1 MRRARPTSLALLL
14 GAVTLATS
22 APVSAKDYLL
32 AGQKPDKLVL
42 VDVGGRKVE
51 RTYTLRDGAPGPVM
65 IVPSPDGRVAYVIV
79 NRSESLCGIDLDS
92 GKEVFR
98 ADFSKPPERVKAFA
112 AEISPDGKELF
123 VYLSPVEL
131 GSDEY
136 KVGDT
141 RIAVYRTSDGAAA
154 KPVRVFPAPRRT
166 SLIAFSR
173 DGSKLYALSWDL
185 LILDPVTGKVTGRHE
200 MRHWGRAGYGEP
212 DVIDAWPQWEV
223 AGVLAS
229 PYTVMRT
236 DVPPTDP
243 GASQTGL
250 MWLDLA
256 SGDFSMENF
265 ENTTKVIFSGV
276 VNPVRRDEV
285 YMVYA
290 TLTKLDRKNHKVVK
304 RIDVDHTY
312 YAINIA
318 SDGRELYLGGTMDDI
333 GVYST
338 DSLKRL
344 AVIPLPGGADQAIVA
359 PRMIR
364 R

>member
-1 MRRARPTSLALLL
+1 MMRVRSTSLASLL
-14 GAVTLATS
+14 GAVVLAMS
-22 APVSAKDYLL
+22 APAVAKDYLL
-32 AGQKPDKLVL
+32 AGLKPDKLVL
-42 VDVGGRKVE
+42 VDPAARKVE
-51 RTYTLRDGAPGPVM
+51 RTYTLRDGAPGPAM

-79 NRSESLCGIDLDS
+79 NRSESISGIDLDS
-92 GKEVFR
+92 GQEVFR

-112 AEISPDGKELF
+112 ADISPDGKELF
-123 VYLSPVEL
+123 VYVSPVEL
-131 GSDEY
+131 LGDEY

-154 KPVRVFPAPRRT
+154 KPVRVLPAPRRT
-166 SLIAFSR
+166 SLIALSH

-185 LILDPVTGKVTGRHE
+185 LILDPATGKVTGQHE

-212 DVIDAWPQWEV
+212 DVIDAWPQWEFT
-223 AGVLAS
+223 GVLVS

-243 GASQTGL
+243 GASRTGL
-250 MWLDLA
+250 LSLDLET
-256 SGDFSMENF
+256 GDFSMENF
-265 ENTTKVIFSGV
+265 EDTTKVIFSGV
-276 VNPVRRDEV
+276 VNPVRRDEA
-285 YMVYA
+285 YLVYA
-290 TLTKLDRKNHKVVK
+290 TLTKLDRKNHKVLK

-312 YAINIA
+312 YAINIS
-318 SDGRELYLGGTMDDI
+318 SDGREVYLGGTMNDI

-344 AVIPLPGGADQAIVA
+344 AVIPLPGGADQGIVA

>member
-1 MRRARPTSLALLL
+1 MKRARPISLALLL
-14 GAVTLATS
+14 GAVALGTP
-22 APVSAKDYLL
+22 APAAAKDYLVT
-32 AGQKPDKLVL
+32 GQKPDKLVL

-79 NRSESLCGIDLDS
+79 NRSESICGIDLDS
-92 GKEVFR
+92 GQEVFR

-112 AEISPDGKELF
+112 AEINPDGKELF

-131 GSDEY
+131 APDEY

-141 RIAVYRTSDGAAA
+141 RIAVYRTSDGTAAQ
-154 KPVRVFPAPRRT
+154 PVRVLPAPRRT
-166 SLIAFSR
+166 SLLTFSR

-185 LILDPVTGKVTGRHE
+185 IILDPATGKVTGRHE
-200 MRHWGRAGYGEP
+200 MRHWGRAGFGEP
-212 DVIDAWPQWEV
+212 DVIDAWPQWEI
-223 AGVLAS
+223 AGVLVS

-250 MWLDLA
+250 MSLDLA

-276 VNPVRRDEV
+276 VNPVRRDEA
-285 YMVYA
+285 YLVYA
-290 TLTKLDRKNHKVVK
+290 TLTKLDRKNHKVLK
-304 RIDVDHTY
+304 RVDVDHTY
-312 YAINIA
+312 YAINVS
-318 SDGRELYLGGTMDDI
+318 SDGSEVYLGGTMDDI

>member
-1 MRRARPTSLALLL
+1 MRRARPTSIALLL
-14 GAVTLATS
+14 GAVALATS
-22 APVSAKDYLL
+22 APAVAKDYLL

-51 RTYTLRDGAPGPVM
+51 RSYTLRDGAPGPVM

-79 NRSESLCGIDLDS
+79 NRSESISGIDLDS
-92 GKEVFR
+92 GREVFR

-123 VYLSPVEL
+123 VYQSPVEL
-131 GSDEY
+131 SSDEY

-141 RIAVYRTSDGAAA
+141 RIAVYRTSDGASAQ
-154 KPVRVFPAPRRT
+154 PVRVLPAPRRT
-166 SLIAFSR
+166 SLIALSR

-185 LILDPVTGKVTGRHE
+185 IILDPATGKVMGRHE

-212 DVIDAWPQWEV
+212 DVIDAWPQWEIS
-223 AGVLAS
+223 GVLVT

-250 MWLDLA
+250 LSLDLA
-256 SGDFSMENF
+256 TGDFSMENF

-276 VNPVRRDEV
+276 VNPVRRDEA
-285 YMVYA
+285 YLVYA
-290 TLTKLDRKNHKVVK
+290 TLTKLDRKSHKVLK
-304 RIDVDHTY
+304 RIEVNHTY
-312 YAINIA
+312 YAINIS

-333 GVYST
+333 GVHST

>member
-1 MRRARPTSLALLL
+1 
-14 GAVTLATS
+14 
-22 APVSAKDYLL
+22 
-32 AGQKPDKLVL
+32 
-42 VDVGGRKVE
+42 
-51 RTYTLRDGAPGPVM
+51 
-65 IVPSPDGRVAYVIV
+65 
-79 NRSESLCGIDLDS
+79 
-92 GKEVFR
+92 VFR

-141 RIAVYRTSDGAAA
+141 RIAVYRTSDGTAA
-154 KPVRVFPAPRRT
+154 KPVRVLPAPRRT
-166 SLIAFSR
+166 SLLTFSR
-173 DGSKLYALSWDL
+173 DGSKLYALTWDL
-185 LILDPVTGKVTGRHE
+185 LILDPATGKVTGRHE

-212 DVIDAWPQWEV
+212 DVIDAWPQWEA
-223 AGVLAS
+223 AGVLVS

-250 MWLDLA
+250 MSLDLA
-256 SGDFSMENF
+256 TGDFSMENF

-276 VNPVRRDEV
+276 VNPMRRDEA
-285 YMVYA
+285 YLVYA
-290 TLTKLDRKNHKVVK
+290 TLTKLDRKNHKVLK

-312 YAINIA
+312 YAINIS

-333 GVYST
+333 GVYSA